1 MSAPVALATQTF
13 FAWRIAKVSAR
24 LWLGIP
30 FALLALLQCFAS
42 LYWSIGT
49 LAHGRTVD
57 QFQSYAR
64 IVDLEL
70 VTSVVCNLLITV
82 AMSTMTLIM
91 PTTPYRVTYN
101 QIAQL
106 SVETNLFLTIGS
118 IIELILWRTMP
129 HNGFHFMLFLL
140 MSRLYAT
147 ILVASL
153 NSRIHYSTSQSSSFE
168 SRNGATLWADMSRR
182 EMDINTMRSGIMTVQ
197 ANAIINRESEYGFQP
212 SRQLSC
218 PSSPRNCD
226 NEFFPSFDPTEFF
239 ETTFFS
245 YQTVELVSHQSNDPD
260 PDFPAFD
267 WAETS
272 TTFNQQWLNRGDH
285 RHSGQLSRSMSL
297 SSRAVL
303 KGDIKRVSGRNGS
316 EVDEAIENQKRIPL
330 TPVERHAE
338 LLHVIAQKE
347 SICLELR
354 SQLEAHEA
362 ELLQL
367 KRKWEIVVSRGLDI
381 PTPLSL
387 DRIPPTPHAP
397 DKGSAIVLEGIKE
410 GVQGVGR
417 LILGQPVTTS
427 AKSRARGDRHRT
439 MTTPHL
445 SQSSDISISSNTSS
459 WSSVTTTS
467 TKRTSVSSSGSAGA
481 DKEVVQDTGVTPIIS
496 PTPPFSP
503 LLHQIE
509 APAGTT
515 DIRREESPLTSS
527 SPRINNKTLRRR
539 SAGAGLSPS
548 LPSRLDDDHSVFSAT
563 YHPIEPMKL
572 SKNPSLPPP
581 ASIPGLGT
589 FSAGVGMDTTGL
601 GKRWEDGLIKSQR
614 RASTFLSDLVSAFS
628 PPTSSPLPHSSP
640 SASPPTSST
649 PLRRSRTVLSPLA
662 KSPPASRSLL
672 DDSDDDNTIG
682 GLMSTDIMIPDKS
695 RTYPAKKTPLRRS
708 SSQKASKPSSML
720 PDDEWNW

>member
-1 MSAPVALATQTF
+1 MF
-13 FAWRIAKVSAR
+13 VS
-24 LWLGIP
+24 
-30 FALLALLQCFAS
+30 
-42 LYWSIGT
+42 SIG
-49 LAHGRTVD
+49 
-57 QFQSYAR
+57 Q
-64 IVDLEL
+64 
-70 VTSVVCNLLITV
+70 
-82 AMSTMTLIM
+82 
-91 PTTPYRVTYN
+91 
-101 QIAQL
+101 
-106 SVETNLFLTIGS
+106 
-118 IIELILWRTMP
+118 
-129 HNGFHFMLFLL
+129 
-140 MSRLYAT
+140 AT
-147 ILVASL
+147 I
-153 NSRIHYSTSQSSSFE
+153 
-168 SRNGATLWADMSRR
+168 
-182 EMDINTMRSGIMTVQ
+182 
-197 ANAIINRESEYGFQP
+197 
-212 SRQLSC
+212 RQLSC

-272 TTFNQQWLNRGDH
+272 TTFNQRNSKAKSTRKTTIFHIVYQWLNRGDH

-381 PTPLSL
+381 PTPLGL
-387 DRIPPTPHAP
+387 DRIPPTPHAA
-397 DKGSAIVLEGIKE
+397 DNGSAIVLEGIKE

-445 SQSSDISISSNTSS
+445 SQSSDISVSSNTSS
-459 WSSVTTTS
+459 WSSATTTS

-481 DKEVVQDTGVTPIIS
+481 DKEVVQDTGIA
-496 PTPPFSP
+496 
-503 LLHQIE
+503 

-548 LPSRLDDDHSVFSAT
+548 LPSRLDDDHSVLSAS
-563 YHPIEPMKL
+563 YHPTEPMKL

-649 PLRRSRTVLSPLA
+649 PLRRSH
-662 KSPPASRSLL
+662 
-672 DDSDDDNTIG
+672 DDNTIG

-720 PDDEWNW
+720 PDDEWNCSPGIIFFPRLHPHFPSSLLYHGYLTLYTGPAVRRASLRIRHSLIRLANPWNTIVITKSSHSYIGKLHPILYSTRIVYIIIIYWR